1 MTRDRVIEVF
11 YPSQAPH
18 LAPIAAKME
27 AKLLRQFEFET
38 ASTPARLLKWGAAIA
53 REREDSA
60 RFRRRIA
67 IK

>member
-1 MTRDRVIEVF
+1 MTPDRIAEVI

-38 ASTPARLLKWGAAIA
+38 PSTLARLLKWGAAIA
-53 REREDSA
+53 RGRRS
-60 RFRRRIA
+60 RRRLA